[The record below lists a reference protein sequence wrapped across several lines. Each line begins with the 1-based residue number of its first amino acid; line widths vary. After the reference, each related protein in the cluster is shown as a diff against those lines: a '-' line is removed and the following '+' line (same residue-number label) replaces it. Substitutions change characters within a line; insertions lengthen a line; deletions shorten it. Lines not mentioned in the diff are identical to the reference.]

1 MVNPI
6 FVLLNSDCVTSCPHN
21 YVSLIIFLQIVM
33 GSFGNGSEN
42 GLYQGCREKRSLT
55 IRQNPKRHSASSGIY
70 NGLTTARTVRY
81 LSRAE
86 RPLMPVHR
94 DARSSLLLSSDSH
107 KEARQPVLQIVFV
120 LLIDDDRIGC
130 HIRNIRI
137 SLPKPRDNGFAL
149 CLKMPSPL
157 STPEMHE

>member
-1 MVNPI
+1 M
-6 FVLLNSDCVTSCPHN
+6 VLLRDCAE
-21 YVSLIIFLQIVM
+21 IFLE
-33 GSFGNGSEN
+33 F
-42 GLYQGCREKRSLT
+42 L
-55 IRQNPKRHSASSGIY
+55 
-70 NGLTTARTVRY
+70 RY

-86 RPLMPVHR
+86 RPLMPAHSN
-94 DARSSLLLSSDSH
+94 ARSGDLTGADRH
-107 KEARQPVLQIVFV
+107 QKARQPILQIVFV

-149 CLKMPSPL
+149 CLKMPRPL